1 MSAILVLGSQW
12 GDEGKGKVIDVFS
25 QHCNMVVRYQGGP
38 NAGHTL
44 VVNGE
49 KTVLHLIPSGVL
61 HKDVKCVIA
70 SGVVI
75 DPISLC
81 IEIDKLKAAG
91 YLENLQQ
98 LLISDNATLILP
110 YHRAIDAAR
119 ENNLGDGKIGT
130 TGKGVGPAYE
140 DRASRRALLFRDLFA
155 SDFEQKLEF
164 VLKEKNQLLT
174 GLYKQEAISAKD
186 IVNTLK
192 DSIEKLSPHRCS
204 DTSLLVHNAIK
215 TGKKL
220 LFEGAQGT
228 LLDVYHGTYP
238 YVTSSSTIAGSC
250 LIGTGMGPNVIKKV
264 IGITKAYTTRV
275 GAGPFPTEQDNEI
288 GENLRSTGNEFGST
302 TGRSRRCGWLDL
314 VALRYAIRIN
324 GITSIAL
331 MKLDVLS
338 KLEEL
343 KVCVAYEIDGKEVF
357 DMPTDAVELAKAKP
371 IYENLAA
378 WKSEISHIR
387 NFADLPL
394 ETKNYVRYIT
404 QKVGV
409 PIDMVSVG
417 PGRNESLLLNPL
429 FN

>member
-1 MSAILVLGSQW
+1 M
-12 GDEGKGKVIDVFS
+12 
-25 QHCNMVVRYQGGP
+25 
-38 NAGHTL
+38 
-44 VVNGE
+44 
-49 KTVLHLIPSGVL
+49 
-61 HKDVKCVIA
+61 
-70 SGVVI
+70 
-75 DPISLC
+75 
-81 IEIDKLKAAG
+81 
-91 YLENLQQ
+91 
-98 LLISDNATLILP
+98 
-110 YHRAIDAAR
+110 
-119 ENNLGDGKIGT
+119 
-130 TGKGVGPAYE
+130 
-140 DRASRRALLFRDLFA
+140 FRDLFA